1 MRHARR
7 STDLTAVA
15 PIRKE
20 EGKVESKKKSHKH
33 SKGSRKSYKM
43 STPRG
48 SKPQQ
53 QQQAPRTELDYEI
66 ERLKSGDSAG
76 TTNEVSCEYCDSSDR
91 FLDLIWP
98 LITVCYSKF

>member
-7 STDLTAVA
+7 ATDITAFV
-15 PIRKE
+15 PIKKD
-20 EGKVESKKKSHKH
+20 EGKVEGKKKTQKH
-33 SKGSRKSYKM
+33 SKRSKKSYKM

-66 ERLKSGDSAG
+66 ERLKA
-76 TTNEVSCEYCDSSDR
+76 EIQQER
-91 FLDLIWP
+91 QM
-98 LITVCYSKF
+98 K

>member
-7 STDLTAVA
+7 ATDLTAVA

-20 EGKVESKKKSHKH
+20 EGKVESKKKTHKP

-66 ERLKSGDSAG
+66 ERLKAEIQQERQMKLVADIVIQAM
-76 TTNEVSCEYCDSSDR
+76 
-91 FLDLIWP
+91 
-98 LITVCYSKF
+98 YS

>member
-7 STDLTAVA
+7 STDLTA

-66 ERLKSGDSAG
+66 ERLKAEIQQERQMKLVV
-76 TTNEVSCEYCDSSDR
+76 NIVIQAMN
-91 FLDLIWP
+91 F
-98 LITVCYSKF
+98 